1 MTEKQE
7 HSYKYTA
14 GNFDKK
20 KYSTVFISMRRK
32 YIFPFLFA
40 IITLISSEYF
50 FLQEAFG
57 RSNIA
62 VLVLTGAGIA
72 LCIGFIVSL
81 IRKYN

>member
-1 MTEKQE
+1 MIEKQE
-7 HSYKYTA
+7 HSYKHS

-20 KYSTVFISMRRK
+20 EYSTVLISMRRK
-32 YIFPFLFA
+32 YTLPFLFA

-57 RSNIA
+57 RSNIV
-62 VLVLTGAGIA
+62 VLVLTGASVA
-72 LCIGFIVSL
+72 LCIAFIVSL